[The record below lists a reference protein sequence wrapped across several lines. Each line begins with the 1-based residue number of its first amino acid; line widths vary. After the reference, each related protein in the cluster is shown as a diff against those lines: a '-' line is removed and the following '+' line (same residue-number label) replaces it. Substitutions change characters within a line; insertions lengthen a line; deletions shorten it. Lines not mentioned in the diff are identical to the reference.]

1 MAASGLMVTVVGWAA
16 STPREVVGDGVAFT
30 SFRVA
35 TTPRW
40 FDSRAGTWADGRTEW
55 ITVKAFREV
64 AFNVAASIRKGDP
77 VLVHGRLRTEEWV
90 GDNGPRH
97 GLVLDAAAL
106 GHDLTHGRSS
116 FARRVHVAA
125 GDGSGDGADGGS
137 AAAGAG
143 GSAAE
148 AGSDAWEVDP
158 WASDVPV
165 PDDVPVGREAADDG
179 TPGGAD
185 GREPTA
191 ASGVG

>member
-97 GLVLDAAAL
+97 GLVLDASAL
-106 GHDLTHGRSS
+106 GHDLTRGRSS
-116 FARRVHVAA
+116 FARRVHV
-125 GDGSGDGADGGS
+125 GADAGPGEGTQGEDAS
-137 AAAGAG
+137 ADAG
-143 GSAAE
+143 GPAPE
-148 AGSDAWEVDP
+148 AGSDPWEADP
-158 WASDVPV
+158 WAVDVPT
-165 PDDVPVGREAADDG
+165 ADDE
-179 TPGGAD
+179 PAD
-185 GREPTA
+185 EDVAGRADRREP
-191 ASGVG
+191 ASAGGVG